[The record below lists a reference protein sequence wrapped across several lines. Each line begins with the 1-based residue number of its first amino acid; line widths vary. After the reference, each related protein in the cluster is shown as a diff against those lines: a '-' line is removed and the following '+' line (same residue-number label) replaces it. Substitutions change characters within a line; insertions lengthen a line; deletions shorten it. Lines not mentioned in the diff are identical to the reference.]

1 MKLIMETLI
10 QDLRYAVRMLI
21 RKPAFTL
28 VVVAALAL
36 GIGANTAIFSVVN
49 SILLRPLPYRDPDR
63 LAMIW
68 MNNKRMN
75 VDQDIHSFANY
86 LDYRDQNQVFETM
99 AAYSGISLNLVG
111 VGEPER
117 IIGSAATA
125 SLFEVLGVAAE
136 RGRVFTVE
144 EETIGQNRVAVLSY
158 GLWQR
163 RFGGDPNIVGQD
175 IQLSDV
181 SRTVIGVMP
190 PSFKFPH
197 KDAEIWVPLALDDN
211 QKRSRSSFGYY
222 AIGRLKPGVSLEQAQ
237 AEMGTIAS
245 NLESQYPV
253 LDGLGVNLVPLH
265 QQVTGRVRPA
275 LLVLLGTVAFVLLI
289 ACANVANLLL
299 ARSAGRE
306 REIAIR
312 TALGA
317 NRKRLIRQLLTESAL
332 MGLAGGAVGIL
343 IAKWGLSALIALS
356 PEDIPRLDQI
366 GIDGRVL
373 AFTLLVSLAT
383 GLIFGLV
390 PAIQA
395 SRPDLNESLKESGR
409 SSTSGVERRRVR
421 SSLVVLEVALSLVLL
436 IGAGLM
442 IKSFSRLQK
451 VELGFNPDRLLSM
464 NIQLSRT
471 KYQGPLSTQFFR
483 QLIERVEAMP
493 GVESAGA
500 TTAIFIDALP
510 NSTNF
515 TVEGM
520 PPTPAAEQIE
530 TPVDSV
536 TPSYFRTMGI
546 GLLQGREFTEQ
557 DGLESP
563 PVAIINNTFARR
575 FWPGESPLGRRY
587 KFGDSNSNAPWMT
600 IVGVVDDMRRTGLDV
615 DVRCETFLPYT
626 QRRFIGFLSL
636 VVRAKSDPRGIATAV
651 RDQVWSIDPGQP
663 VSHIRT
669 MDQMLDGMMAQ
680 RRLNMVLFAL
690 FGAVALV
697 LAAVGVYGVISYS
710 VTQRTHEI
718 GIRMALGAG
727 RADVLKLIVRNGM
740 TLVLI
745 GVGLGL
751 IAAFALTRLM
761 TTLLFE
767 VSATDLA
774 TFAAI
779 SGILSAV
786 GLAACFV
793 PALRAIKVDPMV
805 ALRYE

>member
-1 MKLIMETLI
+1 METLI

-125 SLFEVLGVAAE
+125 SLFEVLGVAPE

-546 GLLQGREFTEQ
+546 GLLEGREFTEQ

>member
-1 MKLIMETLI
+1 METLI
-10 QDLRYAVRMLI
+10 QDIRYGIRTLI
-21 RKPAFTL
+21 KKPAFTA

-36 GIGANTAIFSVVN
+36 GIGANTAIFSIVN
-49 SILLRPLPYRDPDR
+49 SILLRPLPYKDPDR

-68 MNNKRMN
+68 MDNKRMN

-86 LDYRDQNQVFETM
+86 LDYRDQNQVFESM
-99 AAYSGISLNLVG
+99 AAYSGVSLNLVG
-111 VGEPER
+111 SGEPER
-117 IIGSAATA
+117 IIGSSATA
-125 SLFEVLGVAAE
+125 SLFEVLGVDPQ
-136 RGRVFTVE
+136 RGRVFTVDE
-144 EETIGQNRVAVLSY
+144 EQIGKNRVAVLSH

-163 RFGGDPNIVGQD
+163 RFGGDPNIVGQEILVSD
-175 IQLSDV
+175 I

-197 KDAEIWVPLALDDN
+197 KDAEIWVPMALNDD
-211 QKRSRSSFGYY
+211 QKRSRGSFGYY
-222 AIGRLKPGVSLEQAQ
+222 AIGRLKPGVSIQQAQ

-245 NLESQYPV
+245 NLANQYPNI
-253 LDGLGVNLVPLH
+253 LEGYGVNLVPLH
-265 QQVTGRVRPA
+265 QQVTGKVRPA

-299 ARSAGRE
+299 ARAAGRE

-317 NRKRLIRQLLTESAL
+317 NRVRLIRQLLTESAL
-332 MGLAGGAVGIL
+332 IGLAGGAVGLL
-343 IAKWGLSALIALS
+343 IAKWGLSVLIALS

-373 AFTLLVSLAT
+373 GFTLLVSLLT
-383 GLIFGLV
+383 GLVFGLV
-390 PAIQA
+390 PALQA
-395 SRPDLNESLKESGR
+395 SKPDLNESLKESGR
-409 SSTSGVERRRVR
+409 SATSGVERRRVR
-421 SSLVVLEVALSLVLL
+421 SALVVVEVALSLVLL

-442 IKSFSRLQK
+442 IKSFSELQK
-451 VELGFNPDRLLSM
+451 VDLGFNPDRLLSM

-471 KYQGPLSTQFFR
+471 KYAGPLSTQFFR

-515 TVEGM
+515 TVEGK
-520 PPTPAAEQIE
+520 PPVPTAEQIE

-546 GLLQGREFTEQ
+546 ALLNGREFSEQ
-557 DGLESP
+557 DGLETT
-563 PVAIINNTFARR
+563 PVAIINDTFAKR
-575 FWPGESPLGRRY
+575 FWPGEDPIGKRF
-587 KFGDSNSNAPWMT
+587 KFGDTGSNAPWMT
-600 IVGVVDDMRRTGLDV
+600 IVGVVGDMRRTGLDV
-615 DVRCETFLPYT
+615 AVRCETFLPYT

-636 VVRAKSDPRGIATAV
+636 VVRAKSNPAAVATAV
-651 RDQVWSIDPGQP
+651 RDEVWAIDPGQP

-669 MDQMLDGMMAQ
+669 MDQLLDGMMAQ

-690 FGAVALV
+690 FGGVALI
-697 LAAVGVYGVISYS
+697 LAAVGIYGVISYS

-727 RADVLKLIVRNGM
+727 RADVLKLIIRNGM

-745 GVGLGL
+745 GIAKGL

-761 TTLLFE
+761 TTLLFG
-767 VSATDLA
+767 VSPTDLS

-786 GLAACFV
+786 ALAACTV
-793 PALRAIKVDPMV
+793 PALRAIKVDPMI

>member
-1 MKLIMETLI
+1 METLL

-21 RKPAFTL
+21 KKPGFTA

-36 GIGANTAIFSVVN
+36 GIGANTAIFSIVN

-68 MNNKRMN
+68 MDNKRMN
-75 VDQDIHSFANY
+75 VDQDIHSYANY
-86 LDYRDQNQVFETM
+86 ADYRDQNQVFESM
-99 AAYSGISLNLVG
+99 AAYYGISLNLVG

-117 IIGSAATA
+117 IIGSATSA
-125 SLFEVLGVAAE
+125 SLFEVLGVDPQK
-136 RGRVFTVE
+136 GRVFTSDE
-144 EETIGQNRVAVLSY
+144 EQIGQDRVAVLSH

-163 RFGGDPNIVGQD
+163 RFGGEPNIIGQE
-175 IQLSDV
+175 IQVSDV

-197 KDAEIWVPLALDDN
+197 KDAEIWVPMALNDN
-211 QKRSRSSFGYY
+211 QKRSRGSFGYY
-222 AIGRLKPGVSLEQAQ
+222 AIGRLKPGVTIQQAQ
-237 AEMGTIAS
+237 AEMGTIAG
-245 NLESQYPV
+245 NLANQFPDTLEGY
-253 LDGLGVNLVPLH
+253 GVNLVPLH
-265 QQVTGRVRPA
+265 QQVTGKVRPA

-299 ARSAGRE
+299 ARAAGRE

-317 NRKRLIRQLLTESAL
+317 NRGRLVRQLLTESAL
-332 MGLAGGAVGIL
+332 MGLAGGAVGLL

-373 AFTLLVSLAT
+373 AFTLLVSLVT

-390 PAIQA
+390 PALQA
-395 SRPDLNESLKESGR
+395 SKPDLNESLKESGR
-409 SSTSGVERRRVR
+409 SSTSGVDRRRVR
-421 SSLVVLEVALSLVLL
+421 SALVVLEVALSLVLL

-442 IKSFSRLQK
+442 IKSFSQLQK
-451 VELGFNPDRLLSM
+451 VDLGFNPDRLVSM

-471 KYQGPLSTQFFR
+471 KYQGPLSAQFFR
-483 QLIERVEAMP
+483 QLIERVESMP

-500 TTAIFIDALP
+500 TTAMFIDALP

-515 TVEGM
+515 TVEGK
-520 PPTPAAEQIE
+520 PPVSASEQIE

-546 GLLQGREFTEQ
+546 ALLQGREFTEQ
-557 DGLESP
+557 DGLDAP
-563 PVAIINNTFARR
+563 PVAIINDTFARR
-575 FWPGESPLGRRY
+575 FWPAEDPVGRRF
-587 KFGDSNSNAPWMT
+587 KFGDTSSNAPWMT
-600 IVGVVDDMRRTGLDV
+600 IVGVVGDMRRTGLDV

-636 VVRAKSDPRGIATAV
+636 VVRAKSDPRGLATAV
-651 RDQVWSIDPGQP
+651 RDQVWAIDPGQP

-669 MDQMLDGMMAQ
+669 MDQLLDGMMAQ

-690 FGAVALV
+690 FGGVALV

-727 RADVLKLIVRNGM
+727 RGDVLKMIVRNGM

-745 GVGLGL
+745 GVAIGLV
-751 IAAFALTRLM
+751 AAFGLTRLM
-761 TTLLFE
+761 TTLLFG
-767 VSATDLA
+767 VSATDLT
-774 TFAAI
+774 TFVAI
-779 SGILSAV
+779 SGILSGVA
-786 GLAACFV
+786 LAACFV

>member
-1 MKLIMETLI
+1 METLI

-21 RKPAFTL
+21 KRPAFTF

-68 MNNKRMN
+68 MDNKRMN

-125 SLFEVLGVAAE
+125 SLFEVLGVAPE
-136 RGRVFTVE
+136 RGRVFTVD

-163 RFGGDPNIVGQD
+163 RFGGDPNIVGQE
-175 IQLSDV
+175 ILVSDV

-190 PSFKFPH
+190 PNFKFPD
-197 KDAEIWVPLALDDN
+197 KDDEIWVPMALDDN
-211 QKRSRSSFGYY
+211 QKRSRGSFGYY

-237 AEMGTIAS
+237 AEMATIAS
-245 NLESQYPV
+245 NLASQYPI
-253 LDGLGVNLVPLH
+253 LEGLGVNLVPLH

-332 MGLAGGAVGIL
+332 MGLAGGAIGIL

-373 AFTLLVSLAT
+373 GFTLLVSLAT

-395 SRPDLNESLKESGR
+395 SKPDLNESLKEGGR

-451 VELGFNPDRLLSM
+451 VDLGFNPDRLVSM

-515 TVEGM
+515 TVEGK

-546 GLLQGREFTEQ
+546 ALMQGREFTEQ

-575 FWPGESPLGRRY
+575 FWPGENPLGRRF
-587 KFGDSNSNAPWMT
+587 KFGDSDSNAPWMT

-636 VVRAKSDPRGIATAV
+636 VVRAKADPRGIATAV

-669 MDQMLDGMMAQ
+669 MDQLLDGMMAQ

-690 FGAVALV
+690 FGGVALV

-745 GVGLGL
+745 GVGIGL

-779 SGILSAV
+779 SGILSSV

>member
-1 MKLIMETLI
+1 MDTLL
-10 QDLRYAVRMLI
+10 QDIRYAVRMLI
-21 RKPAFTL
+21 KKPGFTV

-36 GIGANTAIFSVVN
+36 GIGANTAIFSIVN
-49 SILLRPLPYRDPDR
+49 SILLRPLPYRDPAR

-68 MNNKRMN
+68 MDNKRMN
-75 VDQDIHSFANY
+75 VDQDIHSYPNY
-86 LDYRDQNQVFETM
+86 VDYRDQNQVFESM

-117 IIGSAATA
+117 ILGAATTA
-125 SLFEVLGVAAE
+125 SLFEVLGVDPQL
-136 RGRVFTVE
+136 GRVFTVE
-144 EETIGQNRVAVLSY
+144 EEQIGQDKVAILSY

-163 RFGGDPNIVGQD
+163 RFGGDPNILGQQ
-175 IQLSDV
+175 ILVSDV

-190 PSFKFPH
+190 PSFKYPH
-197 KDAEIWVPLALDDN
+197 KDAEIWVPLAVSDN
-211 QKRSRSSFGYY
+211 ARQARGSFAYY
-222 AIGRLKPGVSLEQAQ
+222 AIGRLKPGVSIEQARV
-237 AEMGTIAS
+237 EMSSIAS
-245 NLESQYPV
+245 NLANQYP
-253 LDGLGVNLVPLH
+253 GLEGYGVNLVPLH
-265 QQVTGRVRPA
+265 EQVTGKVRPA

-299 ARSAGRE
+299 ARAAGRE

-317 NRKRLIRQLLTESAL
+317 NRARLIRQLLTESTL
-332 MGLAGGAVGIL
+332 MGLAGGAAGLL

-373 AFTLLVSLAT
+373 GFTVLVSLLT
-383 GLIFGLV
+383 GLVFGLV
-390 PAIQA
+390 PALQA
-395 SRPDLNESLKESGR
+395 SKPDLNESLKESGR
-409 SSTSGVERRRVR
+409 SSTAGVERRRAR
-421 SSLVVLEVALSLVLL
+421 SALVVVEVALSLVLL

-442 IKSFSRLQK
+442 VKSFSRLQK
-451 VELGFNPDRLLSM
+451 VDLGFNPDRLVSM

-471 KYQGPLSTQFFR
+471 KYQGPAGAQFFR
-483 QLIERVEAMP
+483 QLIDRVEAMP

-500 TTAIFIDALP
+500 ISAIFIDALP

-515 TVEGM
+515 TVEGK
-520 PPTPAAEQIE
+520 PPVPASEQIE
-530 TPVDSV
+530 TPVDVV

-546 GLLQGREFTEQ
+546 ALLRGRELTEQ
-557 DGLESP
+557 DGLESQQ
-563 PVAIINNTFARR
+563 VAVINDTFARR
-575 FWPGESPLGRRY
+575 FWPGEDPIGRRF
-587 KFGDSNSNAPWMT
+587 KFGDTDSDAPWMT
-600 IVGVVDDMRRTGLDV
+600 IVGVVGDMRRTGLDV
-615 DVRCETFLPYT
+615 DVRCETFLPYS
-626 QRRFIGFLSL
+626 QRRFVGFLSL
-636 VVRAKSDPRGIATAV
+636 VVRAKSDPRVIATAV
-651 RDQVWSIDPGQP
+651 RDQVWGIDPSQP

-669 MDQMLDGMMAQ
+669 MDQLLEGMMAQ

-690 FGAVALV
+690 FGGVALV

-727 RADVLKLIVRNGM
+727 SADVLRLIIANGM

-745 GVGLGL
+745 GVAIGL

-761 TTLLFE
+761 TTLLFG
-767 VSATDLA
+767 VSATDPA

-779 SGILSAV
+779 SGILSGVA
-786 GLAACFV
+786 LAACFV

>member
-1 MKLIMETLI
+1 METLI
-10 QDLRYAVRMLI
+10 QDLRYSVRMLI
-21 RKPAFTL
+21 KRPGFTF

-49 SILLRPLPYRDPDR
+49 SILLRPLPYRDPAR

-68 MNNKRMN
+68 MDNKRMN

-86 LDYRDQNQVFETM
+86 IDYRDQNQVFESM
-99 AAYSGISLNLVG
+99 AAYSGVSLNLVG

-125 SLFEVLGVAAE
+125 SLFEVLGVAPV

-163 RFGGDPNIVGQD
+163 RFAGDPNIVGQE
-175 IQLSDV
+175 ILLSDV

-197 KDAEIWVPLALDDN
+197 KDAEIWVPLALDEN
-211 QKRSRSSFGYY
+211 QKRSRGSFGYY
-222 AIGRLKPGVSLEQAQ
+222 AIGRLKPGVSLQQAQ

-245 NLESQYPV
+245 NLESQYNF
-253 LDGLGVNLVPLH
+253 LEGLGVNLVPLH

-332 MGLAGGAVGIL
+332 MGLAGGAIGLL

-373 AFTLLVSLAT
+373 GFTLLVSLLT
-383 GLIFGLV
+383 GLVFGLV
-390 PAIQA
+390 PALQA
-395 SRPDLNESLKESGR
+395 SKPDLNESLKESGR

-436 IGAGLM
+436 VGAGLM

-451 VELGFNPDRLLSM
+451 VDLGFNPDRLVSM

-515 TVEGM
+515 TVEGK
-520 PPTPAAEQIE
+520 PPVPASEQIE

-546 GLLQGREFTEQ
+546 SLLQGREFTEQ
-557 DGLESP
+557 DGLESQ
-563 PVAIINNTFARR
+563 PVAIVNDTFARR
-575 FWPGESPLGRRY
+575 FWPGEEPIGRRF
-587 KFGDSNSNAPWMT
+587 KFGGSDSNAPWMT
-600 IVGVVDDMRRTGLDV
+600 IVGVVGDMRRTGLDV

-636 VVRAKSDPRGIATAV
+636 VVRAKTDPRGLATAV

-669 MDQMLDGMMAQ
+669 MDEMLNGMMAQ

-690 FGAVALV
+690 FGGVALV

-745 GVGLGL
+745 GVGIGL
-751 IAAFALTRLM
+751 IGAFALTRLM

-779 SGILSAV
+779 SGILSSV

-793 PALRAIKVDPMV
+793 PALRAMKVDPMF

>member
-1 MKLIMETLI
+1 METLL
-10 QDLRYAVRMLI
+10 QDLRYALRMLI
-21 RKPAFTL
+21 KKPAFA
-28 VVVAALAL
+28 VIVVAALAL

-49 SILLRPLPYRDPDR
+49 SILLRPLPYRDPGR
-63 LAMIW
+63 LVMIW
-68 MNNKRMN
+68 MDNKRMN
-75 VDQDIHSFANY
+75 VDQDIHSYANY
-86 LDYRDQNQVFETM
+86 ADYRGQNQVFESI
-99 AAYSGISLNLVG
+99 AAYSGISVNLVET
-111 VGEPER
+111 GEPER
-117 IIGSAATA
+117 ILGAAATA
-125 SLFEVLGVAAE
+125 SLFDVLGVDPQM
-136 RGRVFTVE
+136 GRVFTTDE
-144 EETIGQNRVAVLSY
+144 EQIGQDKVVVLGY

-163 RFGGDPNIVGQD
+163 RFGRDPNIVGQQ
-175 IQLSDV
+175 ILVSDV
-181 SRTVIGVMP
+181 SRTVIGIMP
-190 PSFKFPH
+190 PSFKYPH
-197 KDAEIWVPLALDDN
+197 KDAEIWVPLALDEN
-211 QKRSRSSFGYY
+211 RKQSRGSFGYY
-222 AIGRLKPGVSLEQAQ
+222 AIGRLKPGVSIEQAR
-237 AEMGTIAS
+237 AEMGSIAS
-245 NLESQYPV
+245 NLERQYPDM
-253 LDGLGVNLVPLH
+253 LEGYGVNLVPLH
-265 QQVTGRVRPA
+265 QQVTGKVRPA

-299 ARSAGRE
+299 ARAAGRE

-317 NRKRLIRQLLTESAL
+317 SRIRLIRQLLTESAL
-332 MGLAGGAVGIL
+332 MGLAGGAVGLL

-373 AFTLLVSLAT
+373 GFTVLVSLLT
-383 GLIFGLV
+383 GLVFGLV
-390 PAIQA
+390 PALQA
-395 SRPDLNESLKESGR
+395 SKPDLNESLKESGR
-409 SSTSGVERRRVR
+409 SSTAGVERRRVR
-421 SSLVVLEVALSLVLL
+421 SALVVLEVALSLVLL

-451 VELGFNPDRLLSM
+451 VDLGFNPDRMVSM

-471 KYQGPLSTQFFR
+471 KYQGPLSAQFFR

-500 TTAIFIDALP
+500 ISAIFIDALP

-515 TVEGM
+515 TVEGKA
-520 PPTPAAEQIE
+520 PIPVSEQIE
-530 TPVDSV
+530 TPVDLV

-546 GLLQGREFTEQ
+546 ALLKGREFTEQ
-557 DGLESP
+557 DHMESQD
-563 PVAIINNTFARR
+563 VAVINDTFARR
-575 FWPGESPLGRRY
+575 FWPGEDPIGRRF
-587 KFGDSNSNAPWMT
+587 KFGDSGSNAPWMT
-600 IVGVVDDMRRTGLDV
+600 IVGVVGDMRRTGLDV

-626 QRRFIGFLSL
+626 QRRFVGFLSL
-636 VVRAKSDPRGIATAV
+636 VVRAKSDPRTIATAV
-651 RDQVWSIDPGQP
+651 RDQVWAIDPNQP

-669 MDQMLDGMMAQ
+669 MDQLLDGMMAQ

-690 FGAVALV
+690 FGGVALV

-740 TLVLI
+740 TLILI
-745 GVGLGL
+745 GVAIGL
-751 IAAFALTRLM
+751 IAAVALTRLM
-761 TTLLFE
+761 TTLLFGI
-767 VSATDLA
+767 SATDPA

-779 SGILSAV
+779 SGILTGVA
-786 GLAACFV
+786 LAACFV

>member
-1 MKLIMETLI
+1 METLI

-21 RKPAFTL
+21 KKPGFTV

-36 GIGANTAIFSVVN
+36 GIGANTAIFSIVN

-68 MNNKRMN
+68 MDNKRMN
-75 VDQDIHSFANY
+75 VDQDIHSYANY
-86 LDYRDQNQVFETM
+86 VDYRDQNQVFESM
-99 AAYSGISLNLVG
+99 AAYYGISLNLVG

-117 IIGSAATA
+117 IIGSAASA
-125 SLFEVLGVAAE
+125 SLFEVLGVDPQL
-136 RGRVFTVE
+136 GRVFTADE
-144 EETIGQNRVAVLSY
+144 EQIGQDRVAILSH
-158 GLWQR
+158 GLWRR
-163 RFGGDPNIVGQD
+163 RFGGDPNIVGQE
-175 IQLSDV
+175 IQVSDV

-190 PSFKFPH
+190 ASFKFPY
-197 KDAEIWVPLALDDN
+197 KDAEIWVPMALNEN
-211 QKRSRSSFGYY
+211 QKQSRGSFGYY
-222 AIGRLKPGVSLEQAQ
+222 AIGRLKPGVSIQQAQ

-245 NLESQYPV
+245 NLASRYPDM
-253 LDGLGVNLVPLH
+253 LEGFGVNIVPLH
-265 QQVTGRVRPA
+265 RQVTGKVRPA

-299 ARSAGRE
+299 ARAASRE

-317 NRKRLIRQLLTESAL
+317 NRIRLVRQLLTESAL
-332 MGLAGGAVGIL
+332 LGLAGGAVGLL
-343 IAKWGLSALIALS
+343 IAYWGLNALIALS

-373 AFTLLVSLAT
+373 GFTLLVSLLT
-383 GLIFGLV
+383 GLVFGLA

-395 SRPDLNESLKESGR
+395 SKPDLNESLKESGR
-409 SSTSGVERRRVR
+409 STTAGVERRRVR
-421 SSLVVLEVALSLVLL
+421 SALVVIEVALSLVLL

-442 IKSFSRLQK
+442 IRSFSQLQK
-451 VELGFNPDRLLSM
+451 VDLGFNPDRLVSM

-471 KYQGPLSTQFFR
+471 KYQGQLSTQFFR
-483 QLIERVEAMP
+483 QLIERVETMP

-515 TVEGM
+515 TLEGK
-520 PPTPAAEQIE
+520 PPMPAAEQIE
-530 TPVDSV
+530 TPVDAV

-546 GLLQGREFTEQ
+546 ALLSGREFTEQ
-557 DGLESP
+557 DGLESM
-563 PVAIINNTFARR
+563 PVAIINDTFARR
-575 FWPGESPLGRRY
+575 FWPGEEPVGKRF
-587 KFGDSNSNAPWMT
+587 KFGDSGSQAPWMT
-600 IVGVVDDMRRTGLDV
+600 IVGVVGDMRRTGLDV

-636 VVRAKSDPRGIATAV
+636 VVRARSDPRVIATAV
-651 RDQVWSIDPGQP
+651 RDQVWSIDSGQP

-669 MDQMLDGMMAQ
+669 MDQLLDGMMAQ

-690 FGAVALV
+690 FGGVALV

-710 VTQRTHEI
+710 VTQRIHEI
-718 GIRMALGAG
+718 GIRMALGADRG
-727 RADVLKLIVRNGM
+727 DVLRMIVRNGM

-745 GVGLGL
+745 GVAIGL
-751 IAAFALTRLM
+751 IAAFGLTRLM
-761 TTLLFE
+761 TALLFG

-774 TFAAI
+774 TFVAV
-779 SGILSAV
+779 SGILSGVA
-786 GLAACFV
+786 LAACFV

>member
-1 MKLIMETLI
+1 MENLL

-21 RKPAFTL
+21 KKPGFTV

-36 GIGANTAIFSVVN
+36 GIGANTAIFSIVN
-49 SILLRPLPYRDPDR
+49 SILLRPLPYRDPGR

-68 MNNKRMN
+68 MDNRRMN
-75 VDQDIHSFANY
+75 VDQDIHSYANY
-86 LDYRDQNQVFETM
+86 VDYRDQNQVFESM

-111 VGEPER
+111 TGEPER
-117 IIGSAATA
+117 ILGAAATA
-125 SLFEVLGVAAE
+125 SLFEVLGVDPQ
-136 RGRVFTVE
+136 RGRVFTANE
-144 EETIGQNRVAVLSY
+144 EQIGQDRVAVLGY

-175 IQLSDV
+175 ILVSDV

-190 PSFKFPH
+190 PSFKYPH
-197 KDAEIWVPLALDDN
+197 KDAEIWVPLAVDEN
-211 QKRSRSSFGYY
+211 RRNSRGSFAYY
-222 AIGRLKPGVSLEQAQ
+222 SIGRLKPGVSLEQAR
-237 AEMGTIAS
+237 AEMSSIAS
-245 NLESQYPV
+245 NLESQYQSI
-253 LDGLGVNLVPLH
+253 LEGFGVNLVPLH
-265 QQVTGRVRPA
+265 QQVTGKVRPA
-275 LLVLLGTVAFVLLI
+275 LLVLLGTVGFVLLI

-299 ARSAGRE
+299 ARAAGRE

-317 NRKRLIRQLLTESAL
+317 SRIRLIRQLMTESAL
-332 MGLAGGAVGIL
+332 MGLAGGAAGLL

-373 AFTLLVSLAT
+373 GFTVLVSLLT
-383 GLIFGLV
+383 GLLFGLV
-390 PAIQA
+390 PALQA
-395 SRPDLNESLKESGR
+395 SKPDLNESLKESGR
-409 SSTSGVERRRVR
+409 SSTAGVERRRVR
-421 SSLVVLEVALSLVLL
+421 SALVVLEVALSLVLL

-442 IKSFSRLQK
+442 IKSFTQLQRID
-451 VELGFNPDRLLSM
+451 LGFNPDRLVSM

-471 KYQGPLSTQFFR
+471 KYQGPLSAQFFR

-515 TVEGM
+515 TVEGK
-520 PPTPAAEQIE
+520 PPVPAAEQIE

-536 TPSYFRTMGI
+536 TPSFFQTMGI
-546 GLLQGREFTEQ
+546 ALLAGREFTEQ
-557 DGLESP
+557 DGLESQ
-563 PVAIINNTFARR
+563 PVAVINDTFAKR
-575 FWPGESPLGRRY
+575 FWPGEDPIGRRF
-587 KFGDSNSNAPWMT
+587 KFGDSGSNAPWMT
-600 IVGVVDDMRRTGLDV
+600 IVGVVGDMRRTGLDV

-636 VVRAKSDPRGIATAV
+636 VVRAKSDPRTIATAV

-669 MDQMLDGMMAQ
+669 MDQLLDGMMAQ

-690 FGAVALV
+690 FGGVALV
-697 LAAVGVYGVISYS
+697 LSAVGVYGVISYS

-727 RADVLKLIVRNGM
+727 RADVLKLIVTNGM
-740 TLVLI
+740 TLVFI
-745 GVGLGL
+745 GVAIGL
-751 IAAFALTRLM
+751 IAAVALTRLM
-761 TTLLFE
+761 TTLLFG
-767 VSATDLA
+767 VSATDPA

-779 SGILSAV
+779 SGILSVVA
-786 GLAACFV
+786 LAACFV

>member
-1 MKLIMETLI
+1 METLI

-21 RKPAFTL
+21 KKPAFTV

-36 GIGANTAIFSVVN
+36 GIGANTAIFSIVN

-63 LAMIW
+63 LTMIW
-68 MNNKRMN
+68 MDNKRMN
-75 VDQDIHSFANY
+75 VDQDIHSYPNY
-86 LDYRDQNQVFETM
+86 VDYRDQNQVFESM
-99 AAYSGISLNLVG
+99 ATYYGISLNLVG

-117 IIGSAATA
+117 IIGSATSA
-125 SLFEVLGVAAE
+125 SLFEVLGVDPQ
-136 RGRVFTVE
+136 RGRVFTIDE
-144 EETIGQNRVAVLSY
+144 EQPGQDRVAVLSY

-163 RFGGDPNIVGQD
+163 RFGGDPNIVGQE

-190 PSFKFPH
+190 PGFKFPH
-197 KDAEIWVPLALDDN
+197 KDAEIWVPMALNEN
-211 QKRSRSSFGYY
+211 QKQSRGSFGYY
-222 AIGRLKPGVSLEQAQ
+222 AIGRLKPGVSIEQAQ

-245 NLESQYPV
+245 NLSTQYPI

-265 QQVTGRVRPA
+265 RQVTGKVRPA
-275 LLVLLGTVAFVLLI
+275 LMVLLGTVAFVLLI

-299 ARSAGRE
+299 ARAAGRE

-317 NRKRLIRQLLTESAL
+317 NRMRLVRQLLTESAL
-332 MGLAGGAVGIL
+332 LGLAGGAVGLL
-343 IAKWGLSALIALS
+343 IANWGLSTLIALS

-373 AFTLLVSLAT
+373 GFTVLVSLLT
-383 GLIFGLV
+383 GLVFGLV

-395 SRPDLNESLKESGR
+395 SKPDLNESLKESGR
-409 SSTSGVERRRVR
+409 SATSGVERRRVR
-421 SSLVVLEVALSLVLL
+421 SALVVIEVALSLVLL

-442 IKSFSRLQK
+442 IKSFSQLQK
-451 VELGFNPDRLLSM
+451 VDLGFNPDRLVSM

-493 GVESAGA
+493 NVESAGA

-515 TVEGM
+515 TVEGK
-520 PPTPAAEQIE
+520 PPMSAAEQIE

-546 GLLQGREFTEQ
+546 SLLSGREFTEQ

-563 PVAIINNTFARR
+563 PVAIINDTFARQ
-575 FWPGESPLGRRY
+575 FWPGEDPLGRRF
-587 KFGDSNSNAPWMT
+587 KFGDSDSNAPWMT
-600 IVGVVDDMRRTGLDV
+600 IVGVVGDMRRTGLDL

-636 VVRAKSDPRGIATAV
+636 VVRARSDPRAIATAV
-651 RDQVWSIDPGQP
+651 RDQVWSMDPGQP

-669 MDQMLDGMMAQ
+669 MDQLLDGMMAQ

-690 FGAVALV
+690 FGGVALA

-718 GIRMALGAG
+718 GIRMALGADRG
-727 RADVLKLIVRNGM
+727 DVLKLIIRNGM

-745 GVGLGL
+745 GVAIGL
-751 IAAFALTRLM
+751 IAAFGLTRLM
-761 TTLLFE
+761 TTLLFG
-767 VSATDLA
+767 VTATDLA
-774 TFAAI
+774 TFVAV
-779 SGILSAV
+779 SGILSGVAL
-786 GLAACFV
+786 GACFV